1 MPLTEVVGL
10 DTSSAAIRQ
19 KLNDSRVSLREVV
32 AKIGADDWD
41 VNRADPKHW
50 PPRNILA
57 HLLSAEQGLRGRI
70 TRILDSADTAPP
82 AGFDLDTWNDRQIRK
97 LRNRTVGEI
106 LEKMEVERQTTLQA
120 LADTAPGD
128 LDLPGFRASGAP
140 TTVGGLF
147 ELIADHESQHAD
159 ELAAA
164 AGVA

>member
-1 MPLTEVVGL
+1 MDPR
-10 DTSSAAIRQ
+10 SAALRK
-19 KLNDSRVSLREVV
+19 KLTDSRASLREVV

-50 PPRNILA
+50 PARDILA

-70 TRILDSADTAPP
+70 SRILDSVDTAPP

-97 LRNRTVGEI
+97 LRKRPVSQIFAQLEMERETTV
-106 LEKMEVERQTTLQA
+106 QA
-120 LADTAPGD
+120 LAETSPSD
-128 LDLPGFRASGAP
+128 LDLPGFRASGAE

-147 ELIADHESQHAD
+147 ELIANHESQHAL